1 MGAYNKAFKCWVQVE
16 SNMRQLR
23 GSAYVTLD
31 SLVKLNLASLWCAT
45 WEKNHADVILWNC
58 YQSIYMVFII
68 YFTISINYKI
78 KIIKL
83 DRRNNE
89 GRENK

>member
-45 WEKNHADVILWNC
+45 
-58 YQSIYMVFII
+58 
-68 YFTISINYKI
+68 
-78 KIIKL
+78 
-83 DRRNNE
+83 
-89 GRENK
+89 